1 MSTASDKGSISA
13 YRFAGATAYARRNM
27 AWYAA
32 MFDEGPVLDVGAGRG
47 YFLEAL
53 AARGIEAVGID
64 IREEAAEEGR
74 RIGVEILVED
84 AFTSLQQRTDLA
96 GIYLSHLI
104 EHLEPTRVDEL
115 LRLAARS
122 LRVGGTIV
130 VVTPNPGDW
139 LTLSHV
145 FWLDPTHV
153 RPYPIELVGAM
164 LEAAGFTVEASG
176 LRDMQLGRRRIP
188 STILNRLRHGGQYG
202 KGEAWIRARRAAP

>member
-1 MSTASDKGSISA
+1 MSA

-32 MFDEGPVLDVGAGRG
+32 MFREGPVVDVGAGRG

-53 AARGIEAVGID
+53 AARGIDAVGID
-64 IREEAAEEGR
+64 ISEEAADEGR

-84 AFTSLQQRTDLA
+84 AFTYLQGRTDLA
-96 GIYLSHLI
+96 GVYLSHLI
-104 EHLEPTRVDEL
+104 EHLDPLRADEL
-115 LRLAARS
+115 LRLAAAS

-139 LTLSHV
+139 LTMSHV

-153 RPYPIELVGAM
+153 RPYPIALVGAM
-164 LEAAGFTVEASG
+164 LEAAGVTVEASG

-188 STILNRLRHGGQYG
+188 ATMLNRIRHGGQYG
-202 KGEAWIRARRAAP
+202 RGEAWIRGRRTAP